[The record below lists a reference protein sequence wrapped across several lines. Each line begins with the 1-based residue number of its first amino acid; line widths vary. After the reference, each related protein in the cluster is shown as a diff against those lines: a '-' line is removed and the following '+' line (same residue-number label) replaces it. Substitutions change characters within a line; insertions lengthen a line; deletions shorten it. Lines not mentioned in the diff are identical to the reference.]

1 MKIIL
6 CKILL
11 CFYLIGCTIHT
22 DINDKFTGYVIVI
35 DYDQKTLVMKV
46 ENDLIH
52 FQLSN
57 YKLNIITLN
66 HLKQH
71 MLSGESL
78 YIESQKI
85 NGKNNITKISD
96 INGTI
101 HGQLY
106 K

>member
-1 MKIIL
+1 MII
-6 CKILL
+6 
-11 CFYLIGCTIHT
+11 
-22 DINDKFTGYVIVI
+22 
-35 DYDQKTLVMKV
+35 KV
-46 ENDLIH
+46 ENESFH

-57 YKLNIITLN
+57 YKLDIITLN

>member
-11 CFYLIGCTIHT
+11 CFYLTGCTIHT
-22 DINDKFTGYVIVI
+22 DINDKFTGYITEM
-35 DYDQKTLVMKV
+35 DYNQKTLILKIKNESVQ
-46 ENDLIH
+46 

-57 YKLNIITLN
+57 YKLDIITLN

-78 YIESQKI
+78 HIKSQKI
-85 NGKNNITKISD
+85 NGENNITKISD
-96 INGTI
+96 IDGTI
-101 HGQLY
+101 HGELY

>member
-11 CFYLIGCTIHT
+11 CFYLIGCTINT
-22 DINDKFTGYVIVI
+22 DINDKFTGYITEM
-35 DYDQKTLVMKV
+35 DYNQKTLILKIKNESVQ
-46 ENDLIH
+46 

-57 YKLNIITLN
+57 YKLDIITLN

-78 YIESQKI
+78 NIESQKI
-85 NGKNNITKISD
+85 NGENNITKISD
-96 INGTI
+96 IDGTI
-101 HGQLY
+101 HGELY

>member
-11 CFYLIGCTIHT
+11 CFYLIGCTINT
-22 DINDKFTGYVIVI
+22 DINDKFTGYVTEL
-35 DYDQKTLVMKV
+35 DYDQKTLVLNV
-46 ENDLIH
+46 ENKLIH

-71 MLSGESL
+71 MLSGEL
-78 YIESQKI
+78 LHIESQKI
-85 NGKNNITKISD
+85 NGENNITKISD

>member
-11 CFYLIGCTIHT
+11 CLYLIGCTINT
-22 DINDKFTGYVIVI
+22 DINDKFTGYVTEL
-35 DYDQKTLVMKV
+35 DYDQKTLILKV
-46 ENDLIH
+46 ENEMIH

-71 MLSGESL
+71 MLSGEL
-78 YIESQKI
+78 LKIESQKI
-85 NGKNNITKISD
+85 NGENNITKISD
-96 INGTI
+96 IDGTI
-101 HGQLY
+101 HGELY